1 MMRNIAR
8 LAALTAVLSVAA
20 CTAGPTDDPDEVSAA
35 SESAIDATHAC
46 HATLTAEGLLTDA
59 EITSLRAVPQTDAP
73 TAMRLPSRIRGV
85 TFRYLDGSNQT
96 GLIVAC
102 NLVGPVFRAA
112 QWAADRGVTDIFHMG
127 GYYNRTVAARA
138 YKSQHAYG
146 RAFDIRGIRKAGRDR
161 WVSRDFAPEPGND
174 LYDLAGVLA
183 ATQVFTVLGP
193 GYDPDHA
200 NHLHVELQGCLCE
213 GLQLAPC
220 TVEDT
225 SDRPF
230 CGR

>member
-1 MMRNIAR
+1 MRNTAR
-8 LAALTAVLSVAA
+8 LAAAFALLSVAA
-20 CTAGPTDDPDEVSAA
+20 RTAGVAQDPDEASSSA
-35 SESAIDATHAC
+35 ESAIDATNAC
-46 HATLTAEGLLTDA
+46 HASLTAEGFLTAA

-73 TAMRLPSRIRGV
+73 TAMRLPASIRGV
-85 TFRYLDGSNQT
+85 TFRYLDRSNQT
-96 GLIVAC
+96 GLVVAC
-102 NLVGPVFRAA
+102 DLVGPVFRAA
-112 QWAADRGVTDIFHMG
+112 QWAADHDVTDIYHMG

-146 RAFDIRGIRKAGRDR
+146 RAFDVRGIRKDGRDQ
-161 WVSRDFAPEPGND
+161 WVSRDFAETSRND
-174 LYDLAGVLA
+174 LYALAQALV
-183 ATQVFTVLGP
+183 ATRVFTVLGP

-200 NHLHVELQGCLCE
+200 NHLHVELEGCLCE

-225 SDRPF
+225 SERPF